1 MEVYN
6 WMIFFFFFFQV
17 FEEEPALMAKAG
29 PKAIFD
35 DDSVN
40 CSLLMPNASKGC
52 HTFSEK
58 GYLLRSTSICYKL
71 MHMLF

>member
-1 MEVYN
+1 
-6 WMIFFFFFFQV
+6 V

-29 PKAIFD
+29 PKAIIFD